1 MDTFLQV
8 VAGVLIAVVLGLVVS
23 KQSKEMAVL
32 LSLLVCC
39 MVVVVAVGFLE
50 PVLDFWK
57 QLQQVGQLDET
68 WLTILMKV
76 VGIGLIA
83 EVASLVCADA
93 GNGSLGKAIQI
104 LAAAVILWL
113 SIPLLEGL
121 LELVQRIL
129 GEA

>member
-23 KQSKEMAVL
+23 KQSKEIAVL

-39 MVVVVAVGFLE
+39 MVVVVAVAFLE

-57 QLQQVGQLDET
+57 QLQQVGMLDET

>member
-8 VAGVLIAVVLGLVVS
+8 VA
-23 KQSKEMAVL
+23 
-32 LSLLVCC
+32 
-39 MVVVVAVGFLE
+39 GFLE